1 VELSLTIGKTE
12 KKVRVERRDD
22 SYVVTVGDR
31 RYVARDVSMADGVL
45 TFFVGNRTLRA
56 LISRNPLGTQI
67 TLAGRDYF
75 LAGGEEESGGGASAH
90 HHGDGTIEAPMP
102 GNVVAVR
109 VKPGD
114 KVAVGDSLVVVE
126 SMKMQNE
133 ITAPIAGKV
142 KAVHCGKGEQ
152 VAFGAVLVEIDAGS

>member
-1 VELSLTIGKTE
+1 MELSLTIGATE
-12 KKVRVERRDD
+12 KTVRIERRDG

-31 RYVARDVSMADGVL
+31 RYVAHDVAMADGVL

-56 LISRNPLGTQI
+56 VISRNPLGTQI

-75 LAGGEEESGGGASAH
+75 LAGSEEEAGAAATAH
-90 HHGDGTIEAPMP
+90 HHGDGTVEAPMP
-102 GNVVAVR
+102 GNVVAVH

-114 KVAVGDSLVVVE
+114 NVAVGDSLVVVE

-133 ITAPIAGKV
+133 ITAPVAGEV
-142 KAVHCGKGEQ
+142 KAVNCAKGEQ
-152 VAFGAVLVEIDAGS
+152 VAFGAVLVEIDV